1 MRCEGDQQGEGT
13 NAACLWLRSAY
24 GAPLRSKDV
33 ASSEDVATQKVR
45 LSSADARNPAS
56 PTISLAPLIASNKPN
71 AVACCK
77 WGSPDCPAPMST

>member
-1 MRCEGDQQGEGT
+1 MQP
-13 NAACLWLRSAY
+13 ACGSVRLTVRPSD
-24 GAPLRSKDV
+24 SKDV

-45 LSSADARNPAS
+45 LSSAEARNPAS

-77 WGSPDCPAPMST
+77 WGALIALRR